1 MMYRIAV
8 LLPTLIL
15 SIASNDAIAFPPPP
29 NDAVQVDPQVEAV
42 DITLYRNMGWVRE
55 VRRQRLES
63 GVAEVTFAGLPR
75 IDTGMAEVR
84 TIDGGTFRLLG
95 LDYSENRMVSR
106 DRLGTAIA
114 RVETETSHE
123 LLELSYVSLELMWNA
138 SYVATVPEGVT
149 DARLVA
155 SARIYNR
162 TGRTFEDATIRLV
175 SGISS
180 DYSGRDEGR
189 AEIPVPFAPLARVGS
204 ATPPRPLLELQALD
218 LEPATVRDGYSK
230 LVEYMSAPTVPIRIE
245 HAIAFS
251 SSGQERPAR
260 QDVNAGIFVDF
271 RNDKTSGLGD
281 YLVSGSFCIMVERA
295 DGERTLMGTGS
306 INDTAPGEL
315 VRVYVGTAREIVA
328 TRTLLSYDGD
338 RRTND
343 NERTYRLVVW
353 NRKAHDVIVTL
364 HDSGIERIV
373 RSSHPFTVDTGPE
386 ALCDMAVPAAASTEV
401 VYTAK
406 YR

>member
-1 MMYRIAV
+1 
-8 LLPTLIL
+8 
-15 SIASNDAIAFPPPP
+15 
-29 NDAVQVDPQVEAV
+29 
-42 DITLYRNMGWVRE
+42 MGWVRE

-114 RVETETSHE
+114 RIETETSHE

-364 HDSGIERIV
+364 HDWASRGLCAAVTRLRSTPGRRRCV
-373 RSSHPFTVDTGPE
+373 TWRSPPLPARRSSTPRSTVE
-386 ALCDMAVPAAASTEV
+386 CNHQSVPASRGHTRQLFQRK
-401 VYTAK
+401 YTARK
-406 YR
+406 RAIDCASSRRSSDSPRIW